1 MKYSPTAM
9 MLDRPASGWR
19 SLYEDLRV
27 YALNA
32 GAFGNL
38 SVALDVF
45 LCQGMTAWMR
55 AWSHAGTSERSERS
69 ERSVA
74 PEEPLPA
81 SSAEH
86 GPIIELLSDL
96 IFSRLDA
103 L

>member
-1 MKYSPTAM
+1 
-9 MLDRPASGWR
+9 
-19 SLYEDLRV
+19 
-27 YALNA
+27 
-32 GAFGNL
+32 
-38 SVALDVF
+38 
-45 LCQGMTAWMR
+45 MR

>member
-1 MKYSPTAM
+1 
-9 MLDRPASGWR
+9 
-19 SLYEDLRV
+19 
-27 YALNA
+27 
-32 GAFGNL
+32 
-38 SVALDVF
+38 
-45 LCQGMTAWMR
+45 MR
-55 AWSHAGTSERSERS
+55 AWSHAGTS

>member
-1 MKYSPTAM
+1 MKYSPAAM
-9 MLDRPASGWR
+9 MLDRPAPGWR

-55 AWSHAGTSERSERS
+55 AWSHAGTSERS
-69 ERSVA
+69 VA